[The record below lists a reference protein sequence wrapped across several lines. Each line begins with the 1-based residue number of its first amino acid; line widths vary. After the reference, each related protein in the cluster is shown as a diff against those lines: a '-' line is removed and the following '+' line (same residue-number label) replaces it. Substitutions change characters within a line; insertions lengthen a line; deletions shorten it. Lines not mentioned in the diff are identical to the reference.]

1 MKCCLAAMIVIA
13 CGSGAGSSPGLTVTS
28 PPPDQRTFTQPR
40 AVVWGEAPHA
50 VAVDW
55 ENLTAQTRGPAHLI
69 VQVVPCLVVIPCTP
83 EEQRTEV
90 GYNVAIPLVPGLNDV
105 RIRARDAAG
114 GEASVDIGLSF
125 TPGVDA
131 PSVQITGAQPEYLR
145 ADLRGRGNGLVSLE
159 WRNGLTGE
167 TGTIEGDGWGPT
179 DLTYWSA
186 FVPIA
191 PGTNPITV
199 RGTGWTGVLVEDSVV
214 VDYLP

>member
-1 MKCCLAAMIVIA
+1 MKWCLAAVVIA
-13 CGSGAGSSPGLTVTS
+13 CSSDGGSRFVITVTS

-55 ENLTAQTRGPAHLI
+55 ENLTAQTRGPAHVI
-69 VQVVPCLVVIPCTP
+69 VQVLPCLIVIPCPP

-90 GYNVAIPLVPGLNDV
+90 GYNVAIPLVPGLNDI
-105 RIRARDAAG
+105 RISARDAAG
-114 GEASVDIGLSF
+114 GEASVKLGLSF
-125 TPGVDA
+125 APGLDA
-131 PSVQITGAQPEYLR
+131 PSVHITWAQAEYLR
-145 ADLRGRGNGLVSLE
+145 ADLRGQGNGLVSLE

-167 TGTIEGDGWGPT
+167 TGTIDGDGWGPT
-179 DLTYWSA
+179 DLTYWSG

-199 RGTGWTGVLVEDSVV
+199 RGKGWTGAIVEDSVA
-214 VDYLP
+214 VDCVP